1 MTNKIINQNYYSQFQ
16 DYQLRNWDEEYLS
29 EPEEEQWQNGIF
41 RNMEIQ
47 EIRERTSAV
56 KDSTMTT
63 SEQSVPAEEID
74 RADRNG
80 SQETRDW

>member
-1 MTNKIINQNYYSQFQ
+1 
-16 DYQLRNWDEEYLS
+16 
-29 EPEEEQWQNGIF
+29 
-41 RNMEIQ
+41 MEIQ